1 HIKEPWNTETNMP
14 VIIKMAPE
22 KERVGNLIDFWF
34 ELDPSWK
41 PSEMTPEKKRIK
53 ELCKPVYE
61 WVKSM

>member
-1 HIKEPWNTETNMP
+1 MP